1 LLNKFIP
8 PVSMYYDIEVA
19 ISQIFRKNW
28 NTKKRDLRKTRI
40 KMY

>member
-19 ISQIFRKNW
+19 ISQIFRKN
-28 NTKKRDLRKTRI
+28 
-40 KMY
+40 